1 MNFAR
6 LSVHKP
12 VLVTMLVLTFV
23 VLGIYSYLYLAV
35 DLFPKIEFPYVTVR
49 TVYPGAGPVEIEN
62 LVSRPI
68 EEEVGAINGV
78 KNIISTSMEGLSF
91 VIVEF
96 QLETDIDVAA
106 MDVKDK
112 VSAVREKLPKDIL
125 EPVILKLDMG
135 AMPVINLAISSPR
148 PLEDVYRLTYDVIK
162 PELSKVAGLAS
173 IEIVG
178 GKEREILVGVQRD
191 RLQAYG
197 MSIMDVV
204 YALMGENIELPS
216 GHITEPRREYP
227 IRVAGQFKTVDEIRQ
242 IQLLSN
248 EKESSPIRLQ
258 DVANV
263 VDTFEEQR
271 EKARF
276 NKKTAVGLSLVKRPD
291 ANVIQVVSDVM
302 IELERVKKLIPEDYI
317 IQVSQD
323 RSRFIKSSISNVL
336 SNMGIGILL
345 TSLVLFLFLHN
356 WKTTIIAALSMPSS
370 VIATFLLVKFAGFT
384 INMMSLTALAISI
397 GMLVTNSI
405 VVIEDIIRHK
415 DLGESAEEAAE
426 RGTSEIAVAVAASS
440 LTNVVVFTP
449 IAFMSGIIG
458 RFFMQFGL
466 TVTFATFF
474 SLLISFTMVPMLAAL
489 VLKERPKSTNH
500 NHARF
505 IILVVLSAVLS
516 ILILGGMVSLGWL
529 LLPFGTMGKIF
540 IPMVAAIGII
550 LVMFKWL
557 FKYSLDELTQKWW
570 FKVFSFIFWI
580 VVGIAAVSLVFLLL
594 QYLFGTI
601 PGIILTVLFIVLLLI
616 DRYYG
621 IFKRFADLWERT
633 YGKLQNSYDHSLNW
647 SLDHKATV
655 LFIVAI
661 FFFGSLYIFQFVGSE
676 FFGNADQGMFQV
688 TIEMPA
694 GTNLEQTNKAVS
706 QVEDILTNQP
716 YIKYLYA
723 EVGRQSGGIA
733 MFSGQGV
740 HLGQVMV
747 ELVSKTERP
756 VSTTE
761 FIQQLRPKLTNIPAA
776 SINVIESGMGGGGE
790 KDINIEVTGTELEQL
805 NKIADQVMEL
815 TLNTSGTSDVD
826 KSYRS
831 GVPEVEILPDR
842 RKLADHGISASML
855 ASALRT
861 SIEGNIDSK
870 FRVGNKE
877 YNIRVRFDD
886 PYREY
891 SRQVEDIKL
900 KTGDYYVPIT
910 EVASVKQGEG
920 PIQISRKNK
929 KRMVTVTASAVNRSM
944 GEIVNELRQKVAEK
958 INLPPGYQVY
968 FGGQTEEMER
978 SFNELTRAL
987 VLSIILTWMLLAAI
1001 LESYLHPI
1009 TIMVTLPLGLIGVIM
1024 ALLISGKTIN
1034 ILSFM
1039 AIIMLVGIV
1048 VNNAIL
1054 QIDYIQILRGEGKK
1068 LRDAILEAC
1077 VVRMRPI
1084 IMTNLAAIISMLP
1097 LALAMAEGSEMQS
1110 PIAIVSIGG
1119 FITSTIFTLFVI
1131 PIIFSAFESIKAKGR
1146 T

>member
-1 MNFAR
+1 M
-6 LSVHKP
+6 
-12 VLVTMLVLTFV
+12 
-23 VLGIYSYLYLAV
+23 
-35 DLFPKIEFPYVTVR
+35 
-49 TVYPGAGPVEIEN
+49 
-62 LVSRPI
+62 
-68 EEEVGAINGV
+68 
-78 KNIISTSMEGLSF
+78 
-91 VIVEF
+91 
-96 QLETDIDVAA
+96 
-106 MDVKDK
+106 
-112 VSAVREKLPKDIL
+112 
-125 EPVILKLDMG
+125 
-135 AMPVINLAISSPR
+135 
-148 PLEDVYRLTYDVIK
+148 
-162 PELSKVAGLAS
+162 
-173 IEIVG
+173 
-178 GKEREILVGVQRD
+178 
-191 RLQAYG
+191 
-197 MSIMDVV
+197 
-204 YALMGENIELPS
+204 
-216 GHITEPRREYP
+216 
-227 IRVAGQFKTVDEIRQ
+227 
-242 IQLLSN
+242 
-248 EKESSPIRLQ
+248 
-258 DVANV
+258 

-302 IELERVKKLIPEDYI
+302 VELERVKKLIPEDYI

-323 RSRFIKSSISNVL
+323 RSRFIKSSISDVL

-397 GMLVTNSI
+397 GTLVTNSI

-415 DLGESAEEAAE
+415 ELGETAEEAAE

-440 LTNVVVFTP
+440 LTNIVVFTP

-466 TVTFATFF
+466 TVTFATLF

-505 IILVVLSAVLS
+505 IVLIAFSAVTS
-516 ILILGGMVSLGWL
+516 IVILGGMVALGWL

-557 FKYSLDELTQKWW
+557 FKYSLGELAQKWW

-616 DRYYG
+616 DRHYG

-655 LFIVAI
+655 LFIVAM

-706 QVEDILTNQP
+706 QVEDILSNQP

-723 EVGRQSGGIA
+723 EVGRQSGEFA
-733 MFSGQGV
+733 MFSGRGV

-756 VSTTE
+756 ISTTE
-761 FIQQLRPKLTNIPAA
+761 FIKELRPKLTNIPAA

-805 NKIADQVMEL
+805 NKIADQVLEL

-842 RKLADHGISASML
+842 RKLADHGISATML

-891 SRQVEDIKL
+891 SQQVEDIKI
-900 KTGDYYVPIT
+900 KSGDYYVPIT
-910 EVASVKQGEG
+910 EVASVRQGEG

-929 KRMVTVTASAVNRSM
+929 KRMITVTANAVNRSM

-987 VLSIILTWMLLAAI
+987 ILAILLTWMLLAAI

-1024 ALLISGKTIN
+1024 ALIISGKTIN

-1054 QIDYIQILRGEGKK
+1054 LIDYIQILRGKGKK
-1068 LRDAILEAC
+1068 LRDAVLEAC